1 MKIPGLKIIGILA
14 MKELRD
20 GLRNRWIAAA
30 IIVLGTLALVL
41 SLLGSAPT
49 GSIKASAMDI
59 TVISLASLSVYLIPL
74 IALMLSFDALVGE
87 FERGT
92 MMLLLTYPVKR
103 WQVIM
108 GKFTGHVL
116 ILFIAIFAG
125 YGGAMLILAFAS
137 EGSFAAN
144 LEGWQAY
151 VSMMTSS
158 LALGA
163 IFIALGYLIS
173 VLVKERATAA
183 GAAIGLWLVFVVLYD
198 LLLFGALIMDK
209 NQVISQQLLSM
220 LMLIS
225 PTDTYRI
232 LNLSMFEGVSQA
244 AGIAGVASKAGLS
257 NGLLIS
263 VMLLWIA
270 APLAATLLFFQKRE
284 L

>member
-1 MKIPGLKIIGILA
+1 MRILAILA

-30 IIVLGTLALVL
+30 IIVLGTLALAL

-49 GSIKASAMDI
+49 GSVKASAMDI

-92 MMLLLTYPVKR
+92 MMLLLTYPVTR

-108 GKFTGHVL
+108 GKFIGHVL

-125 YGGAMLILAFAS
+125 YGGAMLIMTLFTEAS
-137 EGSFAAN
+137 MD
-144 LEGWQAY
+144 GWQAY
-151 VSMMTSS
+151 LSMMFSS
-158 LALGA
+158 LILGA
-163 IFIALGYLIS
+163 IFIALGYMVS
-173 VLVKERATAA
+173 VIVKERATAA

-198 LLLFGALIMDK
+198 LILFGMLLVDEG
-209 NQVISQQLLSM
+209 QLISQQLFSM
-220 LMLIS
+220 LMLVS

-232 LNLSMFEGVSQA
+232 LNLSMFDGVSQA
-244 AGIAGVASKAGLS
+244 AGIAGVASEAGMS
-257 NGLLIS
+257 STLLIS
-263 VMLLWIA
+263 VLMLWIA
-270 APLAATLLFFQKRE
+270 APLAATLFIFQKRE

>member
-1 MKIPGLKIIGILA
+1 MKMLWILA
-14 MKELRD
+14 LKELKD

-30 IIVLGTLALVL
+30 IIVLGGLALAL
-41 SLLGSAPT
+41 SMLGSAPT
-49 GSIKASAMDI
+49 GSVKASSLDI
-59 TVISLASLSVYLIPL
+59 SVISLASLSVYLIPL

-92 MMLLLTYPVKR
+92 MMLLLTYPVTR

-108 GKFTGHVL
+108 GKFLGHVM

-125 YGGAMLILAFAS
+125 YGGAVVIMTLLTG
-137 EGSFAAN
+137 GSI
-144 LEGWQAY
+144 EGWQAY
-151 VSMMTSS
+151 AMMMANS

-163 IFIALGYLIS
+163 VFIALGYLVS

-183 GAAIGLWLVFVVLYD
+183 GTAIGLWLIFVVLYD
-198 LLLFGALIMDK
+198 LLLFGALLMDK
-209 NQVISQQLLSM
+209 DQLIGQQLFSV

-232 LNLSMFEGVSQA
+232 LNMSMFDSVSQA
-244 AGIAGVASKAGLS
+244 AGIAGVASEAGMS
-257 NGLLIS
+257 GSLLLT
-263 VMLLWIA
+263 VLLLWIA
-270 APLAATLLFFQKRE
+270 TPLAATLLVFQRRE

>member
-1 MKIPGLKIIGILA
+1 MKMLWILA

-49 GSIKASAMDI
+49 GSVKASAMDI
-59 TVISLASLSVYLIPL
+59 SVISLASLSVYLIPL

-92 MMLLLTYPVKR
+92 MMLLLTYPVTR

-108 GKFTGHVL
+108 GKFLGHVL
-116 ILFIAIFAG
+116 ILFIAISAG
-125 YGGAMLILAFAS
+125 YGGAMLIMTVATDAS
-137 EGSFAAN
+137 MD
-144 LEGWQAY
+144 GWQAY
-151 VSMMTSS
+151 VSMMASS
-158 LALGA
+158 LVLGA
-163 IFIALGYLIS
+163 IFIALGYLVS

-198 LLLFGALIMDK
+198 LLLFGALLIDEG
-209 NQVISQQLLSM
+209 QLISQQLFSM

-232 LNLSMFEGVSQA
+232 LNLSMFDGVSQA
-244 AGIAGVASKAGLS
+244 AGIAGVASEAGMS
-257 NGLLIS
+257 STLLIS
-263 VMLLWIA
+263 VMLLWIIT
-270 APLAATLLFFQKRE
+270 PLIATLLVFQRRE